1 MARFHCFTRTFLFHP
16 TEKGRPKNS
25 MKITGELV
33 AHLVSPNSSGNLQE
47 GPGTW
52 RGTPDLRG
60 CVFPKLDLE
69 ILENAQGRGITP
81 YKGMV

>member
-1 MARFHCFTRTFLFHP
+1 
-16 TEKGRPKNS
+16 